1 MGQTAFRETTLVAL
15 LGLGLDVM
23 ISSPEI
29 AGIESELSAGP
40 QIPGSNW
47 GPKLGLFAG
56 LSGVSLL

>member
-40 QIPGSNW
+40 QFQ
-47 GPKLGLFAG
+47 GPT
-56 LSGVSLL
+56 GVQN